1 MIRIYSAFINA
12 FLFTFLL
19 TGLLSCS
26 KFDKEEPIPAYIQI
40 NSFDL
45 IVPDSLKSTQGS
57 NSAKIVDA
65 WIYLDDRLQGIYEL
79 PAKFPVLKE
88 GDYNL
93 RIKAGIKE
101 NGIGSTRPIYPFYT
115 EFASSI
121 KLEKEKI
128 TNVSP
133 SVYYK
138 SYTNFLWKENFD
150 GITVSLTKRPS
161 SDTSFTLVSNAFDGT
176 KSMAGFL
183 DASHSTFEYAS
194 EKAFVLPTNNTSVFL
209 EMNFKSNTPIIVGF
223 IANVS
228 GAEYTQPVVT
238 LNPTNDDSSAL
249 AWNKIYINLT
259 GSLEYFASAD
269 NFKIYFRVE
278 KPADG
283 TNAEFYLDNIKLV
296 K

>member
-1 MIRIYSAFINA
+1 MIRIYSAFIIA
-12 FLFTFLL
+12 FLCSILFF
-19 TGLLSCS
+19 GLASCS

-40 NSFDL
+40 NAIDL
-45 IVPDSLKSTQGS
+45 IVPDSLKSLQGS
-57 NSAKIVDA
+57 NSSKIVDA
-65 WIYLDDRLQGIYEL
+65 WVYLDDRLQGIYEL
-79 PAKFPVLKE
+79 PAKFPVLKD

-128 TNVSP
+128 TSVSP

-161 SDTSFTLVSNAFDGT
+161 SDTSLTLVSNAFDGT
-176 KSMAGFL
+176 NSMAGYL
-183 DASHSTFEYAS
+183 DANHNTFEYAS

-209 EMNFKSNTPIIVGF
+209 EMNFKTNAPIMVGF
-223 IANVS
+223 IAIVA
-228 GAEYTQPVVT
+228 GVEYPQPVVT
-238 LNPTNDDSSAL
+238 LNPTNDDFSIL
-249 AWNKIYINLT
+249 TWNKIYVNLT
-259 GSLEYFASAD
+259 GTLEYFAAAD